1 MQIVAVTWYAYKLTG
16 SATSV
21 GLLAALALGPTIVGS
36 PIGGALADRFELRRL
51 AIVLY
56 ICQGIPAAAMAIL
69 DLTGELPIGWLYA
82 LVFAGAI
89 PFSLNS
95 PVISLLGPYTVPEE
109 YRRAALAQSS
119 MMFNATVTVGTTALV
134 AFTAMYATLSTTN
147 RNLNETRRGARV
159 VALVEEW
166 SVTVAD
172 ASSAIEILG
181 QRANDLWAYGAA
193 IEQQGVI
200 LDEALDSEATKETSY
215 LKVRQSL
222 AFSSAK
228 AGLVSSEVTNKC
240 LDKFVAMLD
249 TWQNALNWTRSSL
262 QVEGSVESGIAA
274 VAMQQDNRTAL
285 SDSLTIVRNLARTE
299 LDTAGTDGS
308 SVKCSIPAEDVLW
321 GKLIPSEATE

>member
-1 MQIVAVTWYAYKLTG
+1 M
-16 SATSV
+16 SDTSDPSIESD
-21 GLLAALALGPTIVGS
+21 LLADPTDTPAEATEKTQRRQWWQLLLFMKREGKS
-36 PIGGALADRFELRRL
+36 RDR
-51 AIVLY
+51 
-56 ICQGIPAAAMAIL
+56 
-69 DLTGELPIGWLYA
+69 
-82 LVFAGAI
+82 
-89 PFSLNS
+89 
-95 PVISLLGPYTVPEE
+95 
-109 YRRAALAQSS
+109 S
-119 MMFNATVTVGTTALV
+119 MMFNAAVTVGTTALV
-134 AFTAMYATLSTTN
+134 AFSAMYATLSTTN

-172 ASSAIEILG
+172 ASSAIELLG

-193 IEQQGVI
+193 IDQQNVI
-200 LDEALDSEATKETSY
+200 LDEALVSEASKETAY

-222 AFSSAK
+222 AYSSAK
-228 AGLVSSEVTNKC
+228 AGLVSSAVTNKC

-262 QVEGSVESGIAA
+262 QVEGSVQAGINA

-308 SVKCSIPAEDVLW
+308 SVKCSIPTEDVLW
-321 GKLIPSEATE
+321 SKLIPSDTSGS

>member
-1 MQIVAVTWYAYKLTG
+1 MSIKNGLKKVTNLIG
-16 SATSV
+16 MSDTSEPSIESDLLAESTPAGTPV
-21 GLLAALALGPTIVGS
+21 EVVEKRRWRGLLRFMKREGERR
-36 PIGGALADRFELRRL
+36 DR
-51 AIVLY
+51 
-56 ICQGIPAAAMAIL
+56 
-69 DLTGELPIGWLYA
+69 
-82 LVFAGAI
+82 
-89 PFSLNS
+89 
-95 PVISLLGPYTVPEE
+95 
-109 YRRAALAQSS
+109 S
-119 MMFNATVTVGTTALV
+119 MMINAAITIGTTALV

-159 VALVEEW
+159 EALVEEW

-172 ASSAIEILG
+172 ASSAIELLG

-200 LDEALDSEATKETSY
+200 LDEALDSEAAKETSY

-262 QVEGSVESGIAA
+262 QVEGSIENGIVA
-274 VAMQQDNRTAL
+274 VSMQQDNRTAL
-285 SDSLTIVRNLARTE
+285 SESLSIVRNLARTE

-308 SVKCSIPAEDVLW
+308 SVKCTIPAEDVLW
-321 GKLIPSEATE
+321 EKLIPSEEAES

>member
-1 MQIVAVTWYAYKLTG
+1 MSDTPDPSIESDLLADPTDTPAEVAEKSERRRWWQLLRFMRREGKRRDRSMIFNAAVT
-16 SATSV
+16 
-21 GLLAALALGPTIVGS
+21 I
-36 PIGGALADRFELRRL
+36 
-51 AIVLY
+51 
-56 ICQGIPAAAMAIL
+56 
-69 DLTGELPIGWLYA
+69 
-82 LVFAGAI
+82 
-89 PFSLNS
+89 
-95 PVISLLGPYTVPEE
+95 
-109 YRRAALAQSS
+109 
-119 MMFNATVTVGTTALV
+119 GTTALV

-172 ASSAIEILG
+172 ASSAIELLG

-200 LDEALDSEATKETSY
+200 LDEALANEATKETSY

-222 AFSSAK
+222 AYSSAK
-228 AGLVSSEVTNKC
+228 AGLVSSAVTNKC

-262 QVEGSVESGIAA
+262 QVEESVKAGINA
-274 VAMQQDNRTAL
+274 VAMQQENRIAL
-285 SDSLTIVRNLARTE
+285 SDSLSIVRNLARTE
-299 LDTAGTDGS
+299 LDTAGADGS

-321 GKLIPSEATE
+321 GKLIPAETAE

>member
-1 MQIVAVTWYAYKLTG
+1 MSDI
-16 SATSV
+16 SEPSIESD
-21 GLLAALALGPTIVGS
+21 LLADPTDTPAEVSEKAQRRQWWQLLLFMKREGKS
-36 PIGGALADRFELRRL
+36 RDR
-51 AIVLY
+51 
-56 ICQGIPAAAMAIL
+56 
-69 DLTGELPIGWLYA
+69 
-82 LVFAGAI
+82 
-89 PFSLNS
+89 
-95 PVISLLGPYTVPEE
+95 
-109 YRRAALAQSS
+109 S
-119 MMFNATVTVGTTALV
+119 MMFNAAVTVGTTALV

-193 IEQQGVI
+193 IDQQGVI
-200 LDEALDSEATKETSY
+200 LDEALVSEATKETTY

-262 QVEGSVESGIAA
+262 QVEGSIESGISA

-285 SDSLTIVRNLARTE
+285 SESLTIVRNLARTE
-299 LDTAGTDGS
+299 LDTAGADGS
-308 SVKCSIPAEDVLW
+308 SVKCSIPAEDELW
-321 GKLIPSEATE
+321 GKLIPSDTAE

>member
-1 MQIVAVTWYAYKLTG
+1 MSDTTG
-16 SATSV
+16 PSIESD
-21 GLLAALALGPTIVGS
+21 LLADPT
-36 PIGGALADRFELRRL
+36 PADTPVEVAEKRRWRGMLRFMKREGERR
-51 AIVLY
+51 
-56 ICQGIPAAAMAIL
+56 
-69 DLTGELPIGWLYA
+69 D
-82 LVFAGAI
+82 
-89 PFSLNS
+89 
-95 PVISLLGPYTVPEE
+95 
-109 YRRAALAQSS
+109 RS
-119 MMFNATVTVGTTALV
+119 MMFNAAVTVGTTALV
-134 AFTAMYATLSTTN
+134 AFSAMYATLSTTN

-193 IEQQGVI
+193 IDQQGVI
-200 LDEALDSEATKETSY
+200 LDEALVSEATKETAY

-262 QVEGSVESGIAA
+262 QVEGSVDAGINA

-285 SDSLTIVRNLARTE
+285 SESLTIVRNLARTE
-299 LDTAGTDGS
+299 LDTAGADGS
-308 SVKCSIPAEDVLW
+308 SVKCTIPAEDELW
-321 GKLIPSEATE
+321 GKLIPSDTAE

>member
-1 MQIVAVTWYAYKLTG
+1 M
-16 SATSV
+16 SDTSDPSIESD
-21 GLLAALALGPTIVGS
+21 LLADPTDTPAEAAEKIQRRQWWQFLLFMKREGKS
-36 PIGGALADRFELRRL
+36 RDR
-51 AIVLY
+51 
-56 ICQGIPAAAMAIL
+56 
-69 DLTGELPIGWLYA
+69 
-82 LVFAGAI
+82 
-89 PFSLNS
+89 
-95 PVISLLGPYTVPEE
+95 
-109 YRRAALAQSS
+109 S
-119 MMFNATVTVGTTALV
+119 MMFNAAVTIGTTALV
-134 AFTAMYATLSTTN
+134 AFSAMYATLSTTN

-172 ASSAIEILG
+172 ASSAIELLG

-193 IEQQGVI
+193 IDQQNVI
-200 LDEALDSEATKETSY
+200 LDEALVSEATKETAY

-222 AFSSAK
+222 AYSSAK
-228 AGLVSSEVTNKC
+228 AGLVSSAVTNKC

-262 QVEGSVESGIAA
+262 QVEGSVQAGINA

-308 SVKCSIPAEDVLW
+308 SVKCSIPTEDVLW
-321 GKLIPSEATE
+321 SKLIPSDTAGS

>member
-1 MQIVAVTWYAYKLTG
+1 M
-16 SATSV
+16 SDTSEPSIESDLLADADPTDTPV
-21 GLLAALALGPTIVGS
+21 EVVEKRRWRGLLRFMKREGEQR
-36 PIGGALADRFELRRL
+36 DR
-51 AIVLY
+51 
-56 ICQGIPAAAMAIL
+56 
-69 DLTGELPIGWLYA
+69 
-82 LVFAGAI
+82 
-89 PFSLNS
+89 
-95 PVISLLGPYTVPEE
+95 
-109 YRRAALAQSS
+109 S

-193 IEQQGVI
+193 IDQQGVI
-200 LDEALDSEATKETSY
+200 LDEALVSEATKETAY

-222 AFSSAK
+222 AISSAK

-262 QVEGSVESGIAA
+262 QVEESIETGIVA
-274 VAMQQDNRTAL
+274 VSMQQDNRTAL
-285 SDSLTIVRNLARTE
+285 SDSLSIVRNLARTE
-299 LDTAGTDGS
+299 LDTAGADGS

-321 GKLIPSEATE
+321 GKLIPSEDSES

>member
-1 MQIVAVTWYAYKLTG
+1 MSDI
-16 SATSV
+16 SEPSIESD
-21 GLLAALALGPTIVGS
+21 LLADPTDTPAEVS
-36 PIGGALADRFELRRL
+36 EKAQRR
-51 AIVLY
+51 
-56 ICQGIPAAAMAIL
+56 Q
-69 DLTGELPIGWLYA
+69 WWQ
-82 LVFAGAI
+82 
-89 PFSLNS
+89 
-95 PVISLLGPYTVPEE
+95 LLLFMKREGKS
-109 YRRAALAQSS
+109 RDSS
-119 MMFNATVTVGTTALV
+119 MMFNAAVTVGTTALV

-193 IEQQGVI
+193 IDQQGVI
-200 LDEALDSEATKETSY
+200 LDEALVSEATKETTY

-262 QVEGSVESGIAA
+262 QVEGSIESGISA

-285 SDSLTIVRNLARTE
+285 SESLTIVRNLARTE
-299 LDTAGTDGS
+299 LDTAGADGS
-308 SVKCSIPAEDVLW
+308 SVKCSIPAEDELW
-321 GKLIPSEATE
+321 GKLIPSDTAE

>member
-1 MQIVAVTWYAYKLTG
+1 MSDTSDPSIEGDEIAD
-16 SATSV
+16 ATPADTPLEAAERSERRRWWQ
-21 GLLAALALGPTIVGS
+21 LLLYMKREGKS
-36 PIGGALADRFELRRL
+36 RDR
-51 AIVLY
+51 
-56 ICQGIPAAAMAIL
+56 
-69 DLTGELPIGWLYA
+69 
-82 LVFAGAI
+82 
-89 PFSLNS
+89 
-95 PVISLLGPYTVPEE
+95 
-109 YRRAALAQSS
+109 S
-119 MMFNATVTVGTTALV
+119 MIFNATVTVGTTALV

-172 ASSAIEILG
+172 ASSAIELLG

-200 LDEALDSEATKETSY
+200 LDEALVSEATKETSY

-222 AFSSAK
+222 AYSSAK
-228 AGLVSSEVTNKC
+228 AGLVSSAVTNKC

-262 QVEGSVESGIAA
+262 QVEGGVDSGINA

-285 SDSLTIVRNLARTE
+285 SDSLSIVRDLARTE
-299 LDTAGTDGS
+299 LDTAGADGS
-308 SVKCSIPAEDVLW
+308 SVKCAIPAEDELW
-321 GKLIPSEATE
+321 NKLIPSEETE